1 MILRLLRFNIYL
13 LLAAG
18 LSLVSG
24 CKSSKEREEAKEAS
38 SLRLFIET
46 EFDTTGTK
54 TAVVPV
60 FRASPILV
68 RISKEPVVDEG
79 HIEDARVID
88 TVGGFAIQV
97 KYDFRGT
104 LTLDSLTSTHR
115 GRRLVIYSMFTEG
128 RWLAAPKITTSI
140 KDGTLIFTPDST
152 REEAERIVRGLNNVA
167 IKLGNKEKE
176 KPGKK
181 KKTEEEL

>member
-13 LLAAG
+13 LLAALLLG
-18 LSLVSG
+18 VTG
-24 CKSSKEREEAKEAS
+24 CKSSEEKAKDKEAS

-46 EFDTTGTK
+46 EFDSTGTK

-68 RISKEPVVDEG
+68 RITKEPVLDEG
-79 HIEDARVID
+79 HLEDARVVD
-88 TVGGFAIQV
+88 AVGGYAIQV

-104 LTLDSLTSTHR
+104 LTLDSVTSTSR

-140 KDGTLIFTPDST
+140 KDGVLTFTPDAT

-167 IKLGNKEKE
+167 IELGNKA
-176 KPGKK
+176 KPGKEK
-181 KKTEEEL
+181 KAEEPL

>member
-1 MILRLLRFNIYL
+1 MSLRLPRFNIYL
-13 LLAAG
+13 LVAAVLLG
-18 LSLVSG
+18 WTG
-24 CKSSKEREEAKEAS
+24 CKSSEERARDKEAS

-46 EFDTTGTK
+46 EFDSTGTK

-68 RISKEPVVDEG
+68 RITKEPILDEG
-79 HIEDARVID
+79 HLEDARVVD
-88 TVGGFAIQV
+88 AVGGFAIQV

-104 LTLDSLTSTHR
+104 LTLDSVTSTSR
-115 GRRLVIYSMFTEG
+115 GRRLVIYSLFTEG

-140 KDGTLIFTPDST
+140 KDGVLTFTPDAT

-167 IKLGNKEKE
+167 IELGNKP

-181 KKTEEEL
+181 PKADEPL